1 VEGFSSLLPP
11 FSQVTVTGLSPCTS
25 QCNVAVSPFFTV
37 TSRDGAAKYGDAVK
51 SQQKGSREY
60 PIRYE
65 EREREREREEE
76 IERH

>member
-1 VEGFSSLLPP
+1 
-11 FSQVTVTGLSPCTS
+11 
-25 QCNVAVSPFFTV
+25 VSPFFTV

-65 EREREREREEE
+65 EREREREREREEE